1 MIEAFIFNKVDENC
15 PICQDKLSEDSC
27 YGCKCSPYAS
37 RLICEHYAHVS
48 CQIDYNP
55 DVSRCS
61 VCRKNLFKLRDEQI
75 KKTREEKEKE

>member
-37 RLICEHYAHVS
+37 RLICGHYAHVS

-61 VCRKNLFKLRDEQI
+61 VCRKNLFKLAER
-75 KKTREEKEKE
+75 KKKAREEKEKE